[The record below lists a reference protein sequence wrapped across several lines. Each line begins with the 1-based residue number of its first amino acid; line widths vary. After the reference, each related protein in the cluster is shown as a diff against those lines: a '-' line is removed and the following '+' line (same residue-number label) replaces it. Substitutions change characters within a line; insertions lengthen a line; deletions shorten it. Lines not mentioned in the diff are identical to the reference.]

1 MTSIRN
7 FMRTLRNVPIQRKLR
22 IVMLSTCAAALIVA
36 CGTLFVLQ
44 FFTFRSD
51 FQRDIATTAEM
62 IGSNSVAALT
72 FKDENAAQEIL
83 GALKAKP
90 HIKAAEIVLL
100 DGTRLASYGGSRDS
114 PSGGPSRA
122 QTAGDSSRGLLYTHS
137 IAMDGEA
144 IGTLVLHSDFRAQA
158 GRLFRLYAGILLFV
172 LIISFLMALLVSWK
186 LERVILDPIQ
196 SLADTAQR
204 IAEHNDYSVRAQK
217 LVDDEVGSFT
227 DSFNSMLDQIQS
239 RDASLLHEIAE
250 RKRTESELEKL
261 HVQLVDASR
270 QAGMA
275 EVATGVL
282 HNVGNVLNSVN
293 VSATLIAERLG
304 QSKVVNLVK
313 ATALFREQN
322 GGLAEYLT
330 TDPKGRLLPGYLADL
345 GLHLEAERIDAL
357 SEITLLNRNIE
368 HIKDIVSMQQSY
380 ARVSGFTET
389 LAIDSMLEDALRL
402 NVGSL
407 ERHGVAIL
415 RDYDPVPPATLDKH
429 KVLQILVNVIRNAK
443 HAMDDADPPEKR
455 LTLGIRR
462 KDEHTVSI
470 TFTDTGV
477 GISPENI
484 TRIFS
489 HGFTTRKDGHGF
501 GLHTSALAA
510 QQMGG
515 RLTAHSEGPGHGAVF
530 ILELPFVPATATP

>member
-1 MTSIRN
+1 MTYLRDL
-7 FMRTLRNVPIQRKLR
+7 MRDLRNVPIQRKLR
-22 IVMLSTCAAALIVA
+22 IVMLATCAAALIVA
-36 CGTLFVLQ
+36 CGTLFALQ
-44 FFTFRSD
+44 FYSFQRD
-51 FQRDIATTAEM
+51 FHRDIATTAEM
-62 IGSNSVAALT
+62 IGSNSVVALT
-72 FKDENAAQEIL
+72 FKDEKVAQEIL

-90 HIKAAEIVLL
+90 HIGSAEIMLT
-100 DGTRLASYGGSRDS
+100 DGTQLAAYGAGT
-114 PSGGPSRA
+114 G
-122 QTAGDSSRGLLYTHS
+122 AGDTSRGQPYTHRVVLE
-137 IAMDGEA
+137 GET
-144 IGTLVLHSDFRAQA
+144 IGTLVLHADYSAQA
-158 GRLFRLYAGILLFV
+158 GRLFRLYAGILVSV
-172 LIISFLMALLVSWK
+172 LVVSFLMALLVSWK

-204 IAEHNDYSVRAQK
+204 IAENNDYSVRALK

-227 DSFNSMLDQIQS
+227 DSFNSMLDQVQS
-239 RDASLLHEIAE
+239 RDAALLHEIAE

-304 QSKVVNLVK
+304 QSKTTNLVK
-313 ATALFREQN
+313 AAALLREQN

-330 TDPKGRLLPGYLADL
+330 SDPKGRLLPGYIADL
-345 GLHLEAERIDAL
+345 SQHLETERVDAI
-357 SEITLLNRNIE
+357 SELTLLNKNIE

-380 ARVSGFTET
+380 ARVSGFTEIIS
-389 LAIDSMLEDALRL
+389 IDSLLEDALRL

-407 ERHGVAIL
+407 DRHGVTVL
-415 RDYDPVPPATLDKH
+415 RDYDPVPPATIDKH

-443 HAMDDADPPEKR
+443 HAMDDADPHEKR
-455 LTLGIRR
+455 LTIGIQLR
-462 KDEHTVSI
+462 DGNTVAI
-470 TFTDTGV
+470 TFKDTGV
-477 GISPENI
+477 GIAPENI
-484 TRIFS
+484 TKIFS
-489 HGFTTRKDGHGF
+489 HGFTTRAHGHGF

-515 RLTAHSEGPGHGAVF
+515 RLTAHSDGPGHGASF
-530 ILELPFVPATATP
+530 ILELPLTPPPSTT

>member
-1 MTSIRN
+1 MTSTRDFIRH
-7 FMRTLRNVPIQRKLR
+7 LRNVPIQRKLR
-22 IVMLSTCAAALIVA
+22 IVMLATCAAALVVA

-44 FFTFRSD
+44 FFSFRRD
-51 FQRDIATTAEM
+51 FQRDIATTAEI
-62 IGSNSVAALT
+62 IGSNSVVALT
-72 FKDENAAQEIL
+72 FKDEKVAQEIL
-83 GALKAKP
+83 GALNANP
-90 HIKAAEIVLL
+90 RINAAEILL
-100 DGTRLASYGGSRDS
+100 ADGTQLAAYGESHGSATA
-114 PSGGPSRA
+114 RA
-122 QTAGDSSRGLLYTHS
+122 RGLRYTHA
-137 IAMDGEA
+137 IVLEGET
-144 IGTLVLHSDFRAQA
+144 IGTLVLHSDYSAQV
-158 GRLFRLYAGILLFV
+158 GRLLRLYGGILAFV
-172 LIISFLMALLVSWK
+172 LTTSFLMALLVSRK

-204 IAEHNDYSVRAQK
+204 IAENNDYSVRAQK

-227 DSFNSMLDQIQS
+227 DSFNSMLDQVQS
-239 RDASLLHEIAE
+239 RDAALLHEIAE
-250 RKRTESELEKL
+250 RKRTEQELEKL

-270 QAGMA
+270 HAGMA

-304 QSKVVNLVK
+304 QSKTTNLVR
-313 ATALFREQN
+313 ATALLSDKN
-322 GGLAEYLT
+322 GSLAEYLT

-345 GLHLEAERIDAL
+345 SHHLEAERTDAI
-357 SEITLLNRNIE
+357 SELTLLNKNIE

-389 LAIDSMLEDALRL
+389 LSIDSLLEDAIRL

-407 ERHGVAIL
+407 DRHGVSVL
-415 RDYDPVPPATLDKH
+415 RNYAPVPPATLDKH

-455 LTLGIRR
+455 LTLGIQH
-462 KDEHTVSI
+462 KDENTVAI

-484 TRIFS
+484 TKIFS
-489 HGFTTRKDGHGF
+489 HGFTTRKNGHGF

-515 RLTAHSEGPGHGAVF
+515 CLTAHSDGPGHGAVF
-530 ILELPFVPATATP
+530 ILELPLTPAPTTT